1 MMKARRPL
9 LAAIAVAGVFACAKS
24 TLASRAAAPAP
35 NKFPADCIAAGAAP
49 PGARRDSIRVIEDA
63 PVSSQNAPVPR
74 SGAERVAF
82 ALAYET
88 LASTDCQGHLQP
100 GVAQVWSRDGDGWRF
115 VLRED
120 ARFWDGAPV
129 LASDVLAAWRQHDST
144 LATRATAEGAGV
156 VRVSGDDALDVVTLS
171 TAAVTKP
178 APDRGWPIG
187 TGSRWITNGTAEADA
202 LVQPTAPGAAPGIT
216 FARGTEDARDALESH
231 ADVVITNDRAAL
243 AYAGTRPRF
252 AVLPMEWST
261 VYVLVA
267 PDEVSVDRGDLVA
280 AVRVDAAPAGGSACS
295 PTVSRS
301 AKPPAARRIA
311 YRQGDPTAEAL
322 AARLIG
328 SGAVG
333 RGAFAVA
340 LRSADWAR
348 AVEQGSEW
356 GVLVPRSAATSCSAA
371 SSWGWATPLIAVR
384 SSVVVDRS
392 LLPLR
397 LGPGGAPRLGD
408 PR

>member
-1 MMKARRPL
+1 MTKARRPL
-9 LAAIAVAGVFACAKS
+9 LAAIAVAGVFACANS
-24 TLASRAAAPAP
+24 THASRAAAPAP
-35 NKFPADCIAAGAAP
+35 NKFPADCIAAGP
-49 PGARRDSIRVIEDA
+49 PGAHRDSIRVIEDA

-88 LASTDCQGHLQP
+88 LASTDCQGHVQP
-100 GVAQVWSRDGDGWRF
+100 GVAQAWSHDGDGWRF

-129 LASDVLAAWRQHDST
+129 LAADVLAAWRQHDST

-156 VRVSGDDALDVVTLS
+156 VRVKGDDALDAVTLAS
-171 TAAVTKP
+171 AAVTKP

-187 TGSRWITNGTAEADA
+187 TGSRWITTGTSDADA
-202 LVQPTAPGAAPGIT
+202 IIQPTTPGTAPGIT

-231 ADVVITNDRAAL
+231 ADVVITDDRAAL

-280 AVRVDAAPAGGSACS
+280 AVRVDAAPAGESACG
-295 PTVSRS
+295 PTASRS
-301 AKPPAARRIA
+301 ASLSGPRRVA

-333 RGAFAVA
+333 RGVFAAA
-340 LRSADWAR
+340 LRPADWAR

-356 GVLVPRSAATSCSAA
+356 AVLIPRPAATPCSGL

>member
-1 MMKARRPL
+1 MKDRRPL
-9 LAAIAVAGVFACAKS
+9 LAAVAVAGIFACAKS
-24 TLASRAAAPAP
+24 TLTGRAAAPAP
-35 NKFPADCIAAGAAP
+35 NRFPADCIAAGA
-49 PGARRDSIRVIEDA
+49 GTHRDSIRVIEDA
-63 PVSSQNAPVPR
+63 PVSSQDAPVPR

-82 ALAYET
+82 GLAYET
-88 LASTDCQGHLQP
+88 LVSTDCQGGLQP
-100 GVAQVWSRDGDGWRF
+100 GVAQAWSHDGGGWRF

-129 LASDVLAAWRQHDST
+129 LAADVLAAWRLRDST
-144 LATRATAEGAGV
+144 LASRASADGPGA
-156 VRVSGDDALDVVTLS
+156 VRVAGDDALAAVTAAS
-171 TAAVTKP
+171 AAVTKP

-187 TGSRWITNGTAEADA
+187 TGSRWITGGRADA
-202 LVQPTAPGAAPGIT
+202 DAVVQPTAPGAAPGIT

-231 ADVVITNDRAAL
+231 ADVVITDDRAAL

-252 AVLPMEWST
+252 AVLPLEWST

-267 PDEVSVDRGDLVA
+267 SDQVPVDRQDLVA
-280 AVRVDAAPAGGSACS
+280 AVRVDAAPAEGAACGPAS
-295 PTVSRS
+295 SRS
-301 AKPPAARRIA
+301 AKLSGPRRVA

-333 RGAFAVA
+333 RGAFAAA
-340 LRSADWAR
+340 LRPADWTR
-348 AVEQGSEW
+348 AVEQGTEW
-356 GVLVPRSAATSCSAA
+356 AVLVPRSAAVACAA
-371 SSWGWATPLIAVR
+371 LSSWGWATPLIAVR
-384 SSVVVDRS
+384 SSVVVDRG

>member
-1 MMKARRPL
+1 MMNDRRSL
-9 LAAIAVAGVFACAKS
+9 LATILVAGLFACAKS
-24 TLASRAAAPAP
+24 TVGGRAAAPAP
-35 NKFPADCIAAGAAP
+35 NKFPADCVAAGP

-63 PVSSQNAPVPR
+63 PVSSQDAPVPR

-88 LASTDCQGHLQP
+88 LVSSDCQGSVRP
-100 GVAQVWSRDGDGWRF
+100 GVAQAWSRDGGGWRF

-129 LASDVLAAWRQHDST
+129 LAADVLAAWRQRDSS
-144 LATRATAEGAGV
+144 LAARATADGPGV
-156 VRVSGDDALDVVTLS
+156 ILVTGDDALDVVTQAS
-171 TAAVTKP
+171 AAVTKP

-187 TGSRWITNGTAEADA
+187 TGSRWITGGSSDADA
-202 LVQPTAPGAAPGIT
+202 VVQPTAPGAAPGIT

-231 ADVVITNDRAAL
+231 ADVVITDDRAAL

-252 AVLPMEWST
+252 AVLPLEWST

-267 PDEVSVDRGDLVA
+267 PDQVSVDRKDLVA
-280 AVRVDAAPAGGSACS
+280 AVRVDAAPAEGPACG
-295 PTVSRS
+295 PNMSR
-301 AKPPAARRIA
+301 AARPSGPRRVA
-311 YRQGDPTAEAL
+311 YRQGDPTAEAV

-340 LRSADWAR
+340 LRTADWTR
-348 AVEQGSEW
+348 AVEQGTEW
-356 GVLVPRSAATSCSAA
+356 AVLVPRPAHAACSATST
-371 SSWGWATPLIAVR
+371 WGWATPLIAVR

>member
-1 MMKARRPL
+1 
-9 LAAIAVAGVFACAKS
+9 
-24 TLASRAAAPAP
+24 
-35 NKFPADCIAAGAAP
+35 
-49 PGARRDSIRVIEDA
+49 
-63 PVSSQNAPVPR
+63 
-74 SGAERVAF
+74 
-82 ALAYET
+82 
-88 LASTDCQGHLQP
+88 
-100 GVAQVWSRDGDGWRF
+100 VAQAWSHDGDGWRF

-129 LASDVLAAWRQHDST
+129 LAADVLAAWRQHDST

-156 VRVSGDDALDVVTLS
+156 VRVKGDDALDAVTLAS
-171 TAAVTKP
+171 AAVTKP

-187 TGSRWITNGTAEADA
+187 TGSRWITTGTSDADA
-202 LVQPTAPGAAPGIT
+202 IIQPTTPGTAPGIT

-231 ADVVITNDRAAL
+231 ADVVITDDRAAL

-280 AVRVDAAPAGGSACS
+280 AVRVDAAPAGESACG
-295 PTVSRS
+295 PTASRS
-301 AKPPAARRIA
+301 ASLSGPRRVA

-333 RGAFAVA
+333 RGVFAAA
-340 LRSADWAR
+340 LRPADWAR

-356 GVLVPRSAATSCSAA
+356 AVLIPRPAATPCSGL